1 MLFQIRQWQIAGLPK
16 DPFSVDNGVIV
27 TNGRRWPLMIDPQ
40 GQASKWVK
48 NMEKENS
55 LYCIKYTDPDYM
67 TPLQAAIQEGRP
79 ALLENVGEELDPGL
93 ESILLRQTFTNSAGM
108 FRKRKIWCYIFSI
121 FFKKI
126 HFSYVHLKI

>member
-1 MLFQIRQWQIAGLPK
+1 MIAL
-16 DPFSVDNGVIV
+16 
-27 TNGRRWPLMIDPQ
+27 IDLYELLYQQ

-67 TPLQAAIQEGRP
+67 TPLQSAIQEGRP

-93 ESILLRQTFTNSAGM
+93 ESILLRQTFTNSAG
-108 FRKRKIWCYIFSI
+108 
-121 FFKKI
+121 KI
-126 HFSYVHLKI
+126 HIQPGCT